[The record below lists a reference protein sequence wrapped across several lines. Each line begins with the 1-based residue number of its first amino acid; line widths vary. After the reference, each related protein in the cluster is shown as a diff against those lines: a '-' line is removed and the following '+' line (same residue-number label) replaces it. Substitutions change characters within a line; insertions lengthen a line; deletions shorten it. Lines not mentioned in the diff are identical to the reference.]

1 MESHPAMWERGN
13 WRHRLLFTSI
23 DPEIGTRRI
32 TSNKIK
38 DVWPKTELYLKKK
51 VQREMGRLL
60 KESNETDNEIKNC

>member
-38 DVWPKTELYLKKK
+38 DVWPKLNYTSKRKY
-51 VQREMGRLL
+51 REKWEG
-60 KESNETDNEIKNC
+60 